1 MAEIRHVLT
10 ADADQLLQTMEDVNG
25 AFDENAEA
33 TGDADKQSKQFTK
46 TTKGLA
52 IGLAATTAL
61 MAKGVMVAINYGD
74 ALGKMSERTGL
85 AVEFLSGLDLLAQ
98 KSDTSIQTLARGVST
113 LSKGLL
119 DATINGT
126 GPVADGLAELGIS
139 ATQANGTLK
148 DSESV
153 FKEIS
158 TALAEMENG
167 TVKTALAQ
175 KLFGGAGRELIP
187 LLNQSADGIERNIKA
202 SEDLGLV
209 WSDEASQ
216 SAEDFNDAI
225 TDLKS
230 VSDSFFNAAAQS
242 YLPVLS
248 DIVQGAVLAARAF
261 MMLGTAQRDA
271 DAETR
276 DAARAAIKDQSERIV
291 ALKRRLRFEDETEKS
306 AALLMGLESERT
318 DSAKALS
325 AEIDKQVRVLHR
337 LNGELGAEAG
347 LITEESRLL
356 RDSAAARAE
365 VTDTVA
371 KDSDARKKASE
382 EAADAASAE
391 KDRLDLAAEEEAER
405 LAAAREA
412 QEEFD
417 EFLEGRKNRD
427 IDRAEAVK
435 QARIDAEVAAFAV
448 AGAVADSLV
457 SLTDL
462 VSDAAVNATEKDSE
476 ARKKALKEQ
485 FIATKIAAIAQA
497 LVNTALGISN
507 AIGNAPN
514 PIVGAILGVVA
525 GIAGGIAVAAIAA
538 KPPPQFHD
546 GGMVSDEIDIRARS
560 GEVVVPNPEVRAAG
574 GVEGVAAALGS
585 GGGGSFTIVQKL
597 DHKVVDAQ
605 THSAVRR
612 SGSPLDSALRATN
625 PRGTGRRNPYQSRA

>member
-202 SEDLGLV
+202 SEELGLV

-216 SAEDFNDAI
+216 SAEDFNDAL

-261 MMLGTAQRDA
+261 MMLGVAQRDA
-271 DAETR
+271 DK
-276 DAARAAIKDQSERIV
+276 DAREGAQAAIRDQSERV
-291 ALKRRLRFEDETEKS
+291 VGLKEQLKLLKGDGVRIATIGWTAFQEEI
-306 AALLMGLESERT
+306 AAAT
-318 DSAKALS
+318 
-325 AEIDKQVRVLHR
+325 AELDNQIRVLDR

-347 LITEESRLL
+347 LITDESRLL
-356 RDSAAARAE
+356 RDSAAARGE